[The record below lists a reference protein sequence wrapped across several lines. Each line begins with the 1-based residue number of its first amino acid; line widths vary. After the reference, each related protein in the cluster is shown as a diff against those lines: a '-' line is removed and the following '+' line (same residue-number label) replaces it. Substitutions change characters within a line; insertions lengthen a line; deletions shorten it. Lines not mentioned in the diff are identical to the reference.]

1 MLREQTDLNKF
12 NSLMLS
18 LKIWSNV
25 THNHV
30 EHVGNEKETGTLY
43 RFGWFIIN
51 GYRYSISGWKF
62 REGIVTFEEETTGE
76 KIKYDIMLSVVL
88 NKKFKKD
95 SFISSIIK
103 LVRVKSSILLRN
115 ISDKL
120 QP

>member
-12 NSLMLS
+12 HSLMCS
-18 LKIWSNV
+18 LEIWATV
-25 THNHV
+25 THNQVDHA
-30 EHVGNEKETGTLY
+30 EFEKESGSLY

-76 KIKYDIMLSVVL
+76 KIKYDIMLSRVL
-88 NKKFKKD
+88 NKEFKRD
-95 SFISSIIK
+95 SLISSIVKKTRIK
-103 LVRVKSSILLRN
+103 LSVWLRK